1 MSLDFVNLLPQVDM
15 LVDSTISRHK
25 QADALIPDLLK
36 AFESID
42 GAEQELL
49 LRKLE
54 LAGDVWPAAMP
65 SNEPVQETYPPP
77 ESRSKFNVIA
87 TDGSQIHPDRHSP
100 AYYYL
105 INIGRFS
112 LQHGSGTPPDSSSL
126 AKIYFDEDELYDEF
140 GSAVST
146 SVINGKRDVLELESL
161 AILAEDTN
169 DAPSLALLDNG
180 LLLWI
185 AAQGGEPR
193 SRVIEKLLLQY
204 MKHLSCI
211 QKSNASLAGFIDRP
225 RHWNAVALLALTSLP
240 LDEVGKLTVKSNPYR
255 SISDRIIFKRILKP
269 GYRSS
274 LFIQRS
280 KLNTEFRSAGQEIYF
295 FYLHTDAG
303 DNIVRVE
310 VPEWVAKS
318 KDHLDTVHDSLLEQC
333 KQTAGYP
340 YALIRA
346 HELAV
351 VSNIDRQNFEA
362 LIQSRLLEGGVRF
375 THSQKAETKRW
386 TREKRRHRL

>member
-1 MSLDFVNLLPQVDM
+1 MRAN
-15 LVDSTISRHK
+15 T
-25 QADALIPDLLK
+25 LIPDLLTT
-36 AFESID
+36 FESFD
-42 GAEQELL
+42 GLEPDLL
-49 LRKLE
+49 LHKLDQ
-54 LAGDVWPAAMP
+54 AGDVWPAAMP
-65 SNEPVQETYPPP
+65 TNEPVQNTYPPP
-77 ESRSKFNVIA
+77 EPRSKFNVVA
-87 TDGSQIHPDRHSP
+87 TDGSQIHPDRHNP

-105 INIGRFS
+105 INIGMFS
-112 LQHGSGTPPDSSSL
+112 LRHGSGGPPEISSL

-161 AILAEDTN
+161 AALAENTN

-193 SRVIEKLLLQY
+193 SRVIDKLLHQY
-204 MKHLSCI
+204 LENLSRV
-211 QKSNASLAGFIDRP
+211 QKSDASLAGFIDRP
-225 RHWNAVALLALTSLP
+225 RHWNVVALLALASLP
-240 LDEVGKLTVKSNPYR
+240 LDQVGKLRMKSNPFR
-255 SISDRIIFKRILKP
+255 SISDRVIFKRILKP
-269 GYRSS
+269 GSRSS

-280 KLNTEFRSAGQEIYF
+280 RLNTEFKSAGQEIYF
-295 FYLHTDAG
+295 FYLHTESG
-303 DNIVRVE
+303 NNIVRVE
-310 VPEWVAKS
+310 VPEWVARS
-318 KDHLDTVHDSLLEQC
+318 QHHLDTVHDALLEQC

-362 LIQSRLLEGGVRF
+362 LLQRRLLDGGVSF

-386 TREKRRHRL
+386 TRERRRHRL

>member
-1 MSLDFVNLLPQVDM
+1 MRAN
-15 LVDSTISRHK
+15 T
-25 QADALIPDLLK
+25 LIPDLLTT
-36 AFESID
+36 FESFD
-42 GAEQELL
+42 GLEPDLL
-49 LRKLE
+49 LRKLDQ
-54 LAGDVWPAAMP
+54 AGDVWPAAMP
-65 SNEPVQETYPPP
+65 TNEPVQNTYPPP
-77 ESRSKFNVIA
+77 EPRSKFNVVA
-87 TDGSQIHPDRHSP
+87 TDGSQIHPDRHNP

-105 INIGRFS
+105 INIGMFS
-112 LQHGSGTPPDSSSL
+112 LRHGSGGPPEISSL

-161 AILAEDTN
+161 AALAENTN

-193 SRVIEKLLLQY
+193 SRVIDKLLHQY
-204 MKHLSCI
+204 LENLSRV
-211 QKSNASLAGFIDRP
+211 QKSDASLAGFIDRP
-225 RHWNAVALLALTSLP
+225 RHWNVVALLALASLP
-240 LDEVGKLTVKSNPYR
+240 LDQVGKLRMKSNPFR
-255 SISDRIIFKRILKP
+255 SISDRVIFKRILKP
-269 GYRSS
+269 GSRSS

-280 KLNTEFRSAGQEIYF
+280 RLNTEFKSAGQEIYF
-295 FYLHTDAG
+295 FYLHTESG
-303 DNIVRVE
+303 NNIVRVE
-310 VPEWVAKS
+310 VPEWVARS
-318 KDHLDTVHDSLLEQC
+318 QHHLDTVHDALLGQC

-362 LIQSRLLEGGVRF
+362 LLQRRLLDGGVSF

-386 TREKRRHRL
+386 TRERRRHRL